1 MNDLKNIDMNDLK
14 VVSND
19 QEIDDQLIGSTAEP
33 ACIIKVDDWIHGVPL
48 VLNGVSYPTVTKP
61 IGAYLN
67 YISKSSVPNGVSHEH
82 TFTKKKGFHHS
93 WSTSIE
99 IKSTTGVSIKI
110 CDESLEVTTGFTYG
124 SEISVETEE
133 SWKDTVTGPVDLWSL
148 QAVLMYCTRVENNSA
163 IEIEMNKCQLK
174 WWKDINNEYI
184 YFLTPIY
191 RNVPT
196 IVSNQLQ
203 TIDPNE
209 FMSYLS
215 GDGISK
221 WFTEVEYQGE
231 GYLLHVGSKKYMAV
245 NNGQPID
252 GAKMVLYSKVDRF
265 ILDNNGYLYHP
276 ASKKYICAKDGQIVD
291 STTLVLYHTPGDGD
305 NRLFNTYQITSK
317 GRLIHNGSNKYVV
330 LENAHLD
337 NCTPFILHK
346 DAGDSGDFNIYKFVP
361 ILWTKKEQNTV
372 AKTEKTSCPKELV
385 DS

>member
-1 MNDLKNIDMNDLK
+1 MKDLKNIDMNDLK

-19 QEIDDQLIGSTAEP
+19 QEIDNQLIGSTAEP
-33 ACIIKVDDWIHGVPL
+33 ACIIKVDDWIHEVPL

-61 IGAYLN
+61 IGAYLD
-67 YISKSSVPNGVSHEH
+67 YISKTFVPDGVSHEH

-93 WSTSIE
+93 WNTSIE
-99 IKSTTGVSIKI
+99 VKATAGGNIMG
-110 CDESLEVTTGFTYG
+110 CDVSLEVTTGFTYG

-133 SWKDTVTGPVDLWSL
+133 SWKDTITGPVDLWTF
-148 QAVLMYCTRVENNSA
+148 QPVLMYCTRVENNSA
-163 IEIEMNKCQLK
+163 IEIEMNKAQLK
-174 WWKDINNEYI
+174 WWKDINNEFI
-184 YFLTPIY
+184 YFLTPVY

-203 TIDPNE
+203 TLDPNE

-231 GYLLHVGSKKYMAV
+231 GYLQHVGSKKYMAV
-245 NNGQPID
+245 NNGHPID

-276 ASKKYICAKDGQIVD
+276 ASNKYVCAKDGATAA
-291 STTLVLYHTPGDGD
+291 STTLILYHTPGDGA
-305 NRLFNTYQITSK
+305 NRFFNTYQITSK
-317 GRLIHNGSNKYVV
+317 GRLIHNGSKMCVV
-330 LENAHLD
+330 LQNAFSD
-337 NCTPFILHK
+337 DCTPFILHA
-346 DAGDSGDFNIYKFVP
+346 DGGDWNNYKFVP
-361 ILWTKKEQNTV
+361 TTLAKKEQQTV
-372 AKTEKTSCPKELV
+372 AKTEKTNCPQELV